1 MLGNIFSWNIFRI
14 LLGRRLCSVDPL
26 SKSVPPLLFLL
37 RCASISWIHIWE
49 SVSRSVGNVL
59 KILSTNGSYNGMAA
73 TMVVSMVV
81 KTTWMVV
88 TISSAIF
95 DIFFSQK
102 LMSFFKPLLS
112 PFLPRAPI
120 HSQIYLVPDLI
131 QIESLWLENL
141 LTKNENWWEIL
152 KRCQILSWI
161 VLTWESFFKWEVMRD
176 GAKVPNRLQATMPQK
191 GNFKKSHYLLIGKW

>member
-49 SVSRSVGNVL
+49 SVSQSVSNVL

-141 LTKNENWWEIL
+141 LTKMRIDERFWEGARSYLESFWLENPFSNEKWWEMVR
-152 KRCQILSWI
+152 RCQ
-161 VLTWESFFKWEVMRD
+161 TACKQPCR
-176 GAKVPNRLQATMPQK
+176 
-191 GNFKKSHYLLIGKW
+191 KKAISRNLIICL